1 MSRYDDRPNL
11 DDLEETPTKK
21 KKKFNIFDF
30 LYGKEN
36 TEDAVGDKDAPRNFS
51 FFFKLAGRN
60 MRRLFSLN
68 LLLVFANFPIFLI
81 LLATSTN
88 LHDTALAPAS
98 ALAAP
103 LYGASYFGAASPA
116 SSALF
121 GLHGVTTPV
130 AFWTPLALTVLI
142 IGLVLLLFTF
152 GLSVIGITYIM
163 RNIVRGEMV
172 FLWQDFVYAIKRN
185 LKQGFILGLL
195 DFLCTFLL
203 FYDLYFF
210 YLNFG
215 NGTWSVVGFW
225 ASLVIF
231 FFFFVMRFYTY
242 LQALTF
248 DLSIKK
254 IFKNALIFSILGMKR
269 NLMAIL
275 GMIAVIILNFMI
287 FQILQPIGIVLP
299 LLITVALMTFMAN
312 YAAWPVVKR
321 FMIDPYEKAKQ
332 AEEEDEDE
340 EEEEDAESD
349 PA

>member
-1 MSRYDDRPNL
+1 MSRYDDRQRL
-11 DDLEETPTKK
+11 DDLEDQPAPK

-30 LYGKEN
+30 LYGKDKQ
-36 TEDAVGDKDAPRNFS
+36 EDAMGDKDAPRNFS
-51 FFFKLAGRN
+51 IFFKLTGRN

-81 LLATSTN
+81 LLALSTN

-103 LYGASYFGAASPA
+103 LYGASQFGAASPA
-116 SSALF
+116 SAALF

-130 AFWTPLALTVLI
+130 AYWTPLALTVLI
-142 IGLVLLLFTF
+142 IGGVLLLFTF
-152 GLSVIGITYIM
+152 GLSVIGVTYIM

-172 FLWQDFVYAIKRN
+172 FMWQDFVYAIKRN
-185 LKQGFILGLL
+185 LKQGFILGLI
-195 DFLCTFLL
+195 DFLFVFLL
-203 FYDLYFF
+203 FYDVYFF

-215 NGTWSVVGFW
+215 NGTWPVVGFW
-225 ASLVIF
+225 ASVVIF
-231 FFFFVMRFYTY
+231 FFYFVMRFYTY

-269 NLMAIL
+269 NLMAVL
-275 GMIAVIILNFMI
+275 GMICVIILNFMI
-287 FQILQPIGIVLP
+287 FTVLQPVGIVLP

-321 FMIDPYEKAKQ
+321 YMIDPYEQ
-332 AEEEDEDE
+332 SRQSDEDDEDE
-340 EEEEDAESD
+340 EDADEE

>member
-1 MSRYDDRPNL
+1 MSKYDERPRL
-11 DDLEETPTKK
+11 DDLEEKPVKK
-21 KKKFNIFDF
+21 KKKFNIFDI
-30 LYGKEN
+30 LYGKDKV
-36 TEDAVGDKDAPRNFS
+36 EDDPGDRDAPRNFA
-51 FFFKLAGRN
+51 FFFKLTGRN

-68 LLLVFANFPIFLI
+68 LLLVFANFPIFLV
-81 LLATSTN
+81 LLATSQN

-116 SSALF
+116 SAAMF

-130 AFWTPLALTVLI
+130 AYWTPLALTVLI
-142 IGLVLLLFTF
+142 VGLVLLLFTF
-152 GLSVIGITYIM
+152 GLSVIGVTYIM

-172 FLWQDFVYAIKRN
+172 FMWQDFIYAIKRN
-185 LKQGFILGLL
+185 LKQGLILGFL
-195 DFLCTFLL
+195 DFLFTFLL
-203 FYDLYFF
+203 CYDIYFF

-215 NGTWSVVGFW
+215 GGTWSVVGFW

-231 FFFFVMRFYTY
+231 FFYFIMRFYTY

-248 DLSIKK
+248 DLTIKK
-254 IFKNALIFSILGMKR
+254 IFKNSLIFAILGMKR
-269 NLMAIL
+269 NLMALL
-275 GMIAVIILNFMI
+275 GMICVLILNLM
-287 FQILQPIGIVLP
+287 ILQVLTPVGILLP

-321 FMIDPYEKAKQ
+321 FMIDPYEKARS
-332 AEEEDEDE
+332 AEEEEDEEDG
-340 EEEEDAESD
+340 DAEAD

>member
-1 MSRYDDRPNL
+1 MSRYDDRPRL
-11 DDLEETPTKK
+11 DDLEEKPTKK
-21 KKKFNIFDF
+21 KKKFNIFDA
-30 LYGKEN
+30 LYDKDK
-36 TEDAVGDKDAPRNFS
+36 TEDAVGDKDAPRDFA

-103 LYGASYFGAASPA
+103 LYGASYFGATSPA
-116 SSALF
+116 SAALF

-130 AFWTPLALTVLI
+130 AYWTPLALTVLI
-142 IGLVLLLFTF
+142 VGAVLLLFTF
-152 GLSVIGITYIM
+152 GVSVIGITYIM

-172 FLWQDFVYAIKRN
+172 FMWQDFVYAIKRN
-185 LKQGFILGLL
+185 FKQGFILGLL
-195 DFLCTFLL
+195 DFLFVFLL
-203 FYDLYFF
+203 FYDVYFF

-225 ASLVIF
+225 ASVVIF
-231 FFFFVMRFYTY
+231 FFYFVMRFYTY

-275 GMIAVIILNFMI
+275 GMICTLVLNFAI
-287 FQILQPIGIVLP
+287 FTVLQPVGIILP
-299 LLITVALMTFMAN
+299 LLITVSLMTFMAN

-321 FMIDPYEKAKQ
+321 YMIDPYEKATQ
-332 AEEEDEDE
+332 EDDEEEDEDT
-340 EEEEDAESD
+340 ESE